1 MKGQYYIKEKKKKKP
16 QVSKRI
22 TAGPTVLQGLNTV
35 LPATGGAPELSS
47 CDKRLDKAILTA
59 RQC

>member
-1 MKGQYYIKEKKKKKP
+1 MKGQYYIKEKKKETTN
-16 QVSKRI
+16 KRI

-35 LPATGGAPELSS
+35 LPAAGGAPELSS

>member
-1 MKGQYYIKEKKKKKP
+1 MKP
-16 QVSKRI
+16 QITERI
-22 TAGPTVLQGLNTV
+22 TAGHTVLQELNTV
-35 LPATGGAPELSS
+35 LPAAGGAPELSS

>member
-1 MKGQYYIKEKKKKKP
+1 MKP
-16 QVSKRI
+16 QISKRI
-22 TAGPTVLQGLNTV
+22 TAGPTVLWELNTV
-35 LPATGGAPELSS
+35 LPAAGGTPELSS